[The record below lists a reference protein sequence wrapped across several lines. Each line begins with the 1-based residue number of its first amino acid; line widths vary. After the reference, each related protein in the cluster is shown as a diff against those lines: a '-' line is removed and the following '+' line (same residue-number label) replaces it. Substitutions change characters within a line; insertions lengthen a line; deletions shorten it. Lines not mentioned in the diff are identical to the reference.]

1 MNRER
6 IIALLEEQLLFSRAQ
21 NAQLLEQNNALS
33 EQTRSQALQLAGQ
46 SAQLIAQSEHIRLL
60 TGRIE
65 ELTASV
71 QSLEQVLASR
81 NVSLEKM
88 KNTKEALGKLV
99 SRKSEKISQATP
111 ACRKPEEAEPKNG
124 YSPKERGNNNAKRKE
139 YPDMQIK
146 EHDIFPS
153 IPGFLP
159 GLGKFLKTVDSIRYE
174 YIPPRFIKHINH
186 LHYYLY
192 QGNIIYG
199 DLPAAPFLNSCYD
212 ASFMAGML
220 QLRYIYSMPI
230 ERIVKFF
237 AENGFEMNKAT
248 AHGLIRKTAQL
259 FDSLEKVLRQAV
271 LEDDYLHM
279 DESYYTVLEK
289 GPKSTTGKSSCK
301 AYIWAALAH
310 HSKLV
315 HFFYEKGSRARTV
328 LTGYINPQYRGAIQT
343 DGLAD
348 YKILESEEYPHII
361 RLACFQHCK
370 RKFLDIKG
378 NKEAMKIVEIIN
390 RLYQMEHRIPP
401 GHSPQQVLECKKTQA
416 VPILKELKEKLL
428 EIQSKKSTL
437 PKSALARA
445 VNYALKEYPALY
457 NYILE
462 PEYRL
467 DNNDIERLNRYISLS
482 RKNSLFCGSH
492 KGAKR
497 AALIYSLACS
507 CRLNGINSFEYFKDI
522 LNKFVGI
529 NPNTDKKY
537 LRELLPDRWKN
548 E

>member
-1 MNRER
+1 MNKER

-21 NAQLLEQNNALS
+21 NARLSEQNNALC
-33 EQTRSQALQLAGQ
+33 EQTQSQALQLAQQ
-46 SAQLIAQSEHIRLL
+46 SKQLIVQSEHIRLL

-65 ELTASV
+65 DLTASI
-71 QSLEQVLASR
+71 QSLEQALASKGA
-81 NVSLEKM
+81 SLEKM
-88 KNTKEALGKLV
+88 KNTKEALSKLV
-99 SRKSEKISQATP
+99 SRKSEKISRATIP
-111 ACRKPEEAEPKNG
+111 CQKLAEKEPEG
-124 YSPKERGNNNAKRKE
+124 SYSPKDRGNNNARRKE
-139 YPDMQIK
+139 YPDIQTQ

-159 GLGKFLKTVDSIRYE
+159 ELGKLLKTVDSIRYE

-199 DLPAAPFLNSCYD
+199 NLPAAPFLNSCYE
-212 ASFMAGML
+212 ASFIAGML

-248 AHGLIRKTAQL
+248 AHGLIRKAAQL
-259 FDSLEKVLRQAV
+259 FDSLEGALRQAV

-289 GPKSTTGKSSCK
+289 GPKSTNGKSSCK
-301 AYIWAALAH
+301 VYIWAALANRL
-310 HSKLV
+310 KLV
-315 HFFYEKGSRARTV
+315 HFFYEKGSRARKV
-328 LTGYINPQYRGAIQT
+328 LTGYIKSDYRGAIQT

-348 YKILESEEYPHII
+348 YKILETEEYPHII

-370 RKFLDIKG
+370 RKFLDIEG

-390 RLYQMEHRIPP
+390 RLYLLEHGMPP
-401 GHSPQQVLECKKTQA
+401 HYSPRQVLECKKTEA

-457 NYILE
+457 NYILK
-462 PEYRL
+462 PEYKL

-492 KGAKR
+492 QGAKR

-522 LNKFVGI
+522 LNKFVQI

-537 LRELLPDRWKN
+537 LRALLPDRWKK